1 MAEKGRISARAERD
15 GNGEMGRRVEGKG
28 TYEVTNGCER
38 SEISSAFPVQSSLL
52 LRSGGHVNRFSFTV
66 DSALLLI
73 LFVSCSIHSALLVI
87 PSRGDSSRPIGSF
100 FFVENNVFAFLRLY
114 FGGFLVLE
122 SKGFVGIDFFEVCF
136 GKGE

>member
-1 MAEKGRISARAERD
+1 MLARAEREE
-15 GNGEMGRRVEGKG
+15 NGEMGRRVEGKG

-38 SEISSAFPVQSSLL
+38 SEITSAFPVQSPLL
-52 LRSGGHVNRFSFTV
+52 LRSGGHVNRFRFTV
-66 DSALLLI
+66 DSTLLLI

-87 PSRGDSSRPIGSF
+87 PGRGDSSRPIGSF
-100 FFVENNVFAFLRLY
+100 FFVENNVFAFLWL

-122 SKGFVGIDFFEVCF
+122 SKRFVRIDFFEVCF